1 LPTDNNTQGITM
13 KKRLKSTFL
22 GLAMASL
29 LTPVSSVANDADEA
43 IAHGIEVRQSVMV
56 LVRDNLGDI
65 VEMIKGEREWDLAA
79 FQKRAADLAAVT
91 SMDMD
96 RGYVAGSFAKDTRA
110 KAEIENNR
118 EEFGEMLAALS
129 SEAAKLSVV
138 SQGGDKGAMAGQFKE
153 LVGTCK
159 SCHKKYKNKE
169 KN

>member
-1 LPTDNNTQGITM
+1 M
-13 KKRLKSTFL
+13 KKIFKSTLFS
-22 GLAMASL
+22 LALA
-29 LTPVSSVANDADEA
+29 SVALPSLSTADDAEEA

-65 VEMIKGEREWDLAA
+65 VSMIKGESDWDLAS

-91 SMDMD
+91 SIDME
-96 RGYVAGSFAKDTRA
+96 RGYVAGSFASNTRA
-110 KAEIENNR
+110 KADIENNR
-118 EEFGEMLAALS
+118 EEFSEMMAALS
-129 SEAAKLSVV
+129 DEASKLAVV

-153 LVGTCK
+153 LLGTCK